1 MLMETLYVI
10 LSFLLSIGA
19 CGGVIFL
26 SRKKNVTLS
35 ASAWKE
41 LTDNAS
47 EYDAVIADIPQET
60 EGIAS
65 KSQLKTI
72 ATQTENFLAGLE
84 SQRAL
89 LKELEARLENANSQV
104 IEKER
109 SQQELKSFKEE
120 EEVKLL
126 EVTSN
131 YQAIAD
137 KSVALEQ
144 ELAESLRNL
153 DLIGNDVPMTDDQKA
168 TFTALSE
175 ALSDAGTVLRDL
187 IMDNQTAQERLN
199 TLMAQRD
206 ELENEYTKLVE
217 QQLGA

>member
-1 MLMETLYVI
+1 METLYVT
-10 LSFLLSIGA
+10 LSLLASIGA
-19 CGGVIFL
+19 CGAIIFL
-26 SRKKNVTLS
+26 SRKNSATLT
-35 ASAWKE
+35 ASEWKE
-41 LTDNAS
+41 LTDRVS
-47 EYDAVIADIPQET
+47 EYDVVIANIPQET
-60 EGIAS
+60 EGMAS

-72 ATQTENFLAGLE
+72 VTQAENFLAGLE

-89 LKELEARLENANSQV
+89 LKELEARLENANVQV

-153 DLIGNDVPMTDDQKA
+153 DVIGNDTPMTDDQKA

-175 ALSDAGTVLRDL
+175 SLSDAGTVLRDL

-199 TLMAQRD
+199 TLIAQRD